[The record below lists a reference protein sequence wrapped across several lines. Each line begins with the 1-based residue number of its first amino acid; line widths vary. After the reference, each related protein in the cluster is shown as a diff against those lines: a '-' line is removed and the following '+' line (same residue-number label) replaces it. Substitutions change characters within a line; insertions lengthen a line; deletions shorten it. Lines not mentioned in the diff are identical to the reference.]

1 MFDNNCN
8 NYFRRM
14 SLIERRNCVEEPAD
28 YVCEWN
34 WCWQISLIYIR
45 VLACS
50 PFGTLMF
57 LIGSLACRRGSSN
70 TDHQG
75 SGVI

>member
-1 MFDNNCN
+1 
-8 NYFRRM
+8 M
-14 SLIERRNCVEEPAD
+14 SLIERRNCVEEPVD

-34 WCWQISLIYIR
+34 WCWQISLIYIQ

-50 PFGTLMF
+50 LFGTLMF

-70 TDHQG
+70 TDHEG